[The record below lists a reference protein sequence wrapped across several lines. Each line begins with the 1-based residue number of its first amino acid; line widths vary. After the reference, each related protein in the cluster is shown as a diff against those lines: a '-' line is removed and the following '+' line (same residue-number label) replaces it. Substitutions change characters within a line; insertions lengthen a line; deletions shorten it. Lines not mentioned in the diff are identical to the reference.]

1 MSKKND
7 KRMDRRNR
15 DRRGRDRRDQDR
27 RYQDEKYQDRKNR
40 NRKYQDRRNQDR
52 KYQDKKYQDK
62 KYQDR
67 KYQDKKSVKNGKNI
81 KKSSALSAVERKIQ
95 RRKRQR
101 KRIAILV
108 AEIIILLLLCA
119 VAYVL
124 FKLEKL
130 DFKVLNEEKLEA
142 YRDTGPYTNIALF
155 GLDSRND
162 ELEGVVQSDCIM
174 IASINNETND
184 VKLLSIYRDTLLEQK
199 DGTYEKANSAYN
211 RGGPEE
217 AISLLNRNFDLDIRN
232 YVSVNFTALVN
243 VIDLLGGIDLEM
255 TAEEAD
261 WSNRYAVETAQVS
274 GKECIDIE
282 VKEGTQHVDGVHAVA
297 YARNRYTDGYDF
309 KRTERQRIV
318 LNKVAEKAKEANFLT
333 LNHIVD
339 EVFPLVSTSF
349 SAGDMLGFAANVL
362 DYELVETGGFPYQ
375 VTTSDTVRDHTGAYV
390 VPIDLAENVRQM
402 HQSLFAEESYEPSQK
417 VQDIRDVIMYLTGV
431 LEGAEA
437 YNTTFEG
444 DIHNESTQ

>member
-155 GLDSRND
+155 GLESRND
-162 ELEGVVQSDCIM
+162 ELEGGVQSDCIM

-282 VKEGTQHVDGVHAVA
+282 VKEGTE
-297 YARNRYTDGYDF
+297 YTLWPTRGTGI
-309 KRTERQRIV
+309 RTVMILRGRSGRG
-318 LNKVAEKAKEANFLT
+318 LC
-333 LNHIVD
+333 
-339 EVFPLVSTSF
+339 
-349 SAGDMLGFAANVL
+349 
-362 DYELVETGGFPYQ
+362 
-375 VTTSDTVRDHTGAYV
+375 
-390 VPIDLAENVRQM
+390 
-402 HQSLFAEESYEPSQK
+402 
-417 VQDIRDVIMYLTGV
+417 
-431 LEGAEA
+431 
-437 YNTTFEG
+437 
-444 DIHNESTQ
+444 

>member
-15 DRRGRDRRDQDR
+15 DRRGRDRRD
-27 RYQDEKYQDRKNR
+27 
-40 NRKYQDRRNQDR
+40 
-52 KYQDKKYQDK
+52 QDKKYQDK

-162 ELEGVVQSDCIM
+162 ELEGGVQSDCIM

-199 DGTYEKANSAYN
+199 DGTYEKANSA
-211 RGGPEE
+211 
-217 AISLLNRNFDLDIRN
+217 
-232 YVSVNFTALVN
+232 
-243 VIDLLGGIDLEM
+243 
-255 TAEEAD
+255 
-261 WSNRYAVETAQVS
+261 
-274 GKECIDIE
+274 
-282 VKEGTQHVDGVHAVA
+282 
-297 YARNRYTDGYDF
+297 
-309 KRTERQRIV
+309 
-318 LNKVAEKAKEANFLT
+318 
-333 LNHIVD
+333 
-339 EVFPLVSTSF
+339 
-349 SAGDMLGFAANVL
+349 
-362 DYELVETGGFPYQ
+362 
-375 VTTSDTVRDHTGAYV
+375 
-390 VPIDLAENVRQM
+390 
-402 HQSLFAEESYEPSQK
+402 
-417 VQDIRDVIMYLTGV
+417 
-431 LEGAEA
+431 
-437 YNTTFEG
+437 
-444 DIHNESTQ
+444 